1 MKENLSFDKPL
12 YVLAPLAGFTDL
24 PFRSVVKKFGAD
36 LTVSEMLSSNALARG
51 SKKTLHMLEK
61 SSLEDP
67 YSVQIA
73 GADVDIVR
81 SAVEIL
87 NEQEGIDIIDLNCG
101 CPVPKVVGHGSG
113 SSLLLNLPLMGEIIK
128 TIKETSN
135 KSMTSVKI
143 RLGFEEK
150 NHVDIAKVVQD
161 SGADFIAV
169 HGRTRAGKFK
179 AAVDYDA
186 IREIKEA
193 VDIPVIANGD
203 IDSYK
208 KAKWVLEH
216 TGADTLSH
224 SLDKHKGLDQYIHL
238 SFIKDHP
245 MYHIAKS
252 RQSII
257 DPVWLEIDISVL
269 FEKNTLFCDK
279 VANDSTAKLF
289 KIDKIKK
296 KIDFDTMLFSLIFD
310 EYKEARKAEILVLDH
325 ISSDKILGVY
335 NGK

>member
-1 MKENLSFDKPL
+1 MIKNLSFDNSL

-36 LTVSEMLSSNALARG
+36 LTVSEMLSSNALAHG
-51 SKKTLHMLEK
+51 SQKTLHMLEK
-61 SSLEDP
+61 SPLEDP

-73 GADVDIVR
+73 GADVDIVKR
-81 SAVEIL
+81 AVEVL

-135 KSMTSVKI
+135 KELTSVKI

-150 NHVDIAKVVQD
+150 NHVDIAKVVED
-161 SGADFIAV
+161 SGADFLAV

-186 IREIKEA
+186 IAEIKKA
-193 VDIPVIANGD
+193 VNIPVIANGD
-203 IDSYK
+203 IDSYE

-216 TGADTLSH
+216 TGADGVMIGRGAVGAPWIFHQLRTGEEYVSQEIKHQIVMEHFDKMIEFYGEYGAILFRKHTHTYSKGYRGA
-224 SLDKHKGLDQYIHL
+224 SALRNQVNTVDDVKEFRAILDD
-238 SFIKDHP
+238 F
-245 MYHIAKS
+245 
-252 RQSII
+252 
-257 DPVWLEIDISVL
+257 
-269 FEKNTLFCDK
+269 FKNSEMAL
-279 VANDSTAKLF
+279 
-289 KIDKIKK
+289 
-296 KIDFDTMLFSLIFD
+296 
-310 EYKEARKAEILVLDH
+310 
-325 ISSDKILGVY
+325 
-335 NGK
+335 